1 MARTRTPTP
10 EALGKP
16 RPRASRQVVTFR
28 LDDPEHD
35 ALLMLSER
43 AGLGHSAFAR
53 RIVEAYINEHA
64 PTKTP
69 RNRGRRQ

>member
-1 MARTRTPTP
+1 
-10 EALGKP
+10 
-16 RPRASRQVVTFR
+16 
-28 LDDPEHD
+28 
-35 ALLMLSER
+35 MLSER